1 MGTED
6 DDVRVGNPERERVI
20 SLLNDAFST
29 GYLDITEFEERTG
42 VVYSA
47 RTRGELKPLV
57 ADLPN
62 GSALFHGS
70 AIAGSAISAS
80 GPLVGG
86 GQPLELNIDWDTV
99 RKKGSWQVPP
109 RLSAT
114 GSMGNLHMDVR
125 RATFTT
131 AVVELE
137 LQVSASTVKLR
148 LGPDHEVRYDEL
160 STSGWSDVKD
170 KAGPPARP
178 GGPVIIVRGS
188 LSAASSLSIRR

>member
-42 VVYSA
+42 VVYAA

-57 ADLPN
+57 ADLPS
-62 GSALFHGS
+62 GSALFLGPAS
-70 AIAGSAISAS
+70 AVVVPAA
-80 GPLVGG
+80 GG
-86 GQPLELNIDWDTV
+86 GQSLDLSIDWDTV

-109 RLSAT
+109 RVSVS
-114 GSMGNLHMDVR
+114 GSMGTLHLDVR
-125 RATFTT
+125 SATFTT

-148 LGPDHEVRYDEL
+148 LGPDHEVRYDDL
-160 STSGWSDVKD
+160 TTSGWSDVKD
-170 KAGPPARP
+170 KAGAPTRP
-178 GGPVIIVRGS
+178 GGPVMVVRGS
-188 LSAASSLSIRR
+188 LSAASGLTIRR